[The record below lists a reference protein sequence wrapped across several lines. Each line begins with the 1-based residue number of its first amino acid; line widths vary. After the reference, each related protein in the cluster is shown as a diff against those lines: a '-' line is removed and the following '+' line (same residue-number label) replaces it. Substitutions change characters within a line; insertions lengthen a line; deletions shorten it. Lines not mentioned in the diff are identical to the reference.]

1 MSKVAAAITSPATKA
16 TKQENS
22 TMSRRSI
29 RIRASSF
36 TSSVR
41 AVWHPKSMVL
51 AVPNSRTMKI
61 GKAFQS
67 RPARGPLCFIPI
79 FALLF

>member
-1 MSKVAAAITSPATKA
+1 MSKVAAAITSPATKT

-29 RIRASSF
+29 RIRASPF

-41 AVWHPKSMVL
+41 AVWHPQKYGRCS
-51 AVPNSRTMKI
+51 PRT
-61 GKAFQS
+61 
-67 RPARGPLCFIPI
+67 ARGRPCLLQALRFCFE
-79 FALLF
+79 AQ